1 MWDDL
6 QDTTYTIRS
15 VAYLT
20 ICHAQELRPAVTRQM
35 IPITSVDTGRM
46 WKQWSAAMGVHLVL
60 GIPGVVPVW
69 LLWYLA
75 VNWPLAAMG
84 RTTQEPTE
92 NDGVLPW
99 LMVAVPVLA
108 LFALV
113 WWLADR
119 SVRRSTALPAR
130 LYRPVSVLVTLVPSF
145 VLMAVL

>member
-1 MWDDL
+1 
-6 QDTTYTIRS
+6 
-15 VAYLT
+15 
-20 ICHAQELRPAVTRQM
+20 
-35 IPITSVDTGRM
+35 M
-46 WKQWSAAMGVHLVL
+46 WKQWSTAVGVHLML

-75 VNWPLAAMG
+75 VNWPLAAVG
-84 RTTQEPTE
+84 WTTQEPTE

-99 LMVAVPVLA
+99 VMVAVPVLA

-130 LYRPVSVLVTLVPSF
+130 LYWPVSVLATLVPSF